1 MANIFRDL
9 FVPRPRRSKYRFRP
23 EHITTSDFGKLIP
36 IFCTDVVPSD
46 RFKIGAECFIQ
57 FDPLLAPIMTS
68 CECRLDYFFVPNR
81 ILWKNWENFI
91 TGGEDGTLHP
101 IKPYFNLAQVTDSNM
116 NGIGSLFDYFG
127 VAPAYDTQNFTLTP
141 DEIGSDTRKGQFS
154 PYQQPV
160 DALPFLAYQKIFSD
174 WYRDQNIDDIPEFKI
189 DNIPDGELDM
199 QDEETGLYASRLR
212 FRRWRK
218 DLFTSA
224 LPWAQ
229 RGPEATLPLADSAPV
244 RITTNGIGA
253 KAMTMPD
260 NGYWRLDSQSID
272 DLQGAGVK
280 LSTAR
285 PAPGSTSVG
294 MVATGSDGVH
304 PIGHTHFVSGNQI
317 SNAIKATA
325 DLSDASAITI
335 EELRRLS
342 SVQRWL
348 ERNGRAGGRYIEQ
361 ILSHFGVRV
370 PDFRLD
376 RSEYIGGS
384 TSAMSVSS
392 VLQQAGPDTGTPTAQ
407 KSGDAMISGF
417 ARTRTYNVQEH
428 GWIIAL
434 LSVIPK
440 AYYSQ
445 GIPRMF
451 TRFDKF
457 DYGFPEFQ
465 NLGEQEIRNKE
476 IFAYG
481 ANVEGVFGYAPRY
494 HEYKWMPPR
503 ISGMMRNVYRFWQ
516 LGREF
521 GNQPT
526 LSPEFLEVTPTG
538 EHKQRIFAVED
549 PSSYAFP
556 FDHFKVRCRF
566 TIHAK
571 RPFARN
577 AVPRLVG

>member
-1 MANIFRDL
+1 MANIFRDV
-9 FVPRPRRSKYRFRP
+9 FVPWPKRSKYLFRP

-46 RFKIGAECFIQ
+46 RFKIGGECFIQ

-81 ILWKNWENFI
+81 ILWKNWETFI
-91 TGGEDGTLHP
+91 TGGEDGTKNP
-101 IKPYFNLAQVTDSNM
+101 IKPYLDLAKVTDANM
-116 NGIGSLFDYFG
+116 NGIGSLFDYLG
-127 VAPAYDTQNFTLTP
+127 VAPAYDTQDFTLTP
-141 DEIGSDTRKGQFS
+141 DEISSDPRNGHFI
-154 PYQQPV
+154 PNQQPV

-174 WYRDQNIDDIPEFKI
+174 WYRDQNIDHIPEYNI

-199 QDEETGLYASRLR
+199 QDDETGLFATRLR
-212 FRRWRK
+212 YRRWRK

-229 RGPEATLPLADSAPV
+229 RGPEATLSLGSSAPV
-244 RITTNGIGA
+244 NITGQGILKTSSDELQWTDDDGEVF
-253 KAMTMPD
+253 D
-260 NGYWRLDSQSID
+260 N
-272 DLQGAGVK
+272 
-280 LSTAR
+280 
-285 PAPGSTSVG
+285 
-294 MVATGSDGVH
+294 
-304 PIGHTHFVSGNQI
+304 SGNIIQKV
-317 SNAIKATA
+317 NGRNLARQLPNGGYTEIKHSHSVKGIDIANTLRATA

-370 PDFRLD
+370 PDFRLN

-481 ANVEGVFGYAPRY
+481 SNCDGVFGYAPRY

-538 EHKQRIFAVED
+538 EQKQRIFAVED
-549 PSSYAFP
+549 PSTYAFS

-566 TIHAK
+566 TIKAK

>member
-1 MANIFRDL
+1 MANIFRDV
-9 FVPRPRRSKYRFRP
+9 FVPRPKRSKYRFRP

-91 TGGEDGTLHP
+91 TGGEDGTLQP
-101 IKPYFNLAQVTDSNM
+101 IKPYFDLAKVTDANM

-127 VAPAYDTQNFTLTP
+127 VAPAYDTQDFTLMP
-141 DEIGSDTRKGQFS
+141 DEIGSDTRNGHFS
-154 PYQQPV
+154 PNQQPV

-212 FRRWRK
+212 YRRWRK

-229 RGPEATLPLADSAPV
+229 RGPEATLPLGGEAPV
-244 RITTNGIGA
+244 NIVGNGNVNTNYDTQNWVDDDGS
-253 KAMTMPD
+253 TF
-260 NGYWRLDSQSID
+260 DSDGSII
-272 DLQGAGVK
+272 QKSGVK
-280 LSTAR
+280 HLSRSLPNGGYTEIQHNHVVQA
-285 PAPGSTSVG
+285 ANIANKLS
-294 MVATGSDGVH
+294 
-304 PIGHTHFVSGNQI
+304 
-317 SNAIKATA
+317 ATA
-325 DLSDASAITI
+325 DLSEASAITI

-392 VLQQAGPDTGTPTAQ
+392 VLQQAGPETGTPTAQ

-481 ANVEGVFGYAPRY
+481 SNVDGVFGYAPRY

-549 PSSYAFP
+549 PSTYAFP

>member
-1 MANIFRDL
+1 MANIFRDV
-9 FVPRPRRSKYRFRP
+9 FVPRPKRSKYRFRP

-91 TGGEDGTLHP
+91 TGGEDGTLQP
-101 IKPYFNLAQVTDSNM
+101 IKPYFDLGRVTEANM

-127 VAPAYDTQNFTLTP
+127 VAPAYDTQDFTLAP
-141 DEIGSDTRKGQFS
+141 DEIRPDSRNGHFS
-154 PYQQPV
+154 PNQQPV

-174 WYRDQNIDDIPEFKI
+174 WYRDQNIDDIPEYKI

-199 QDEETGLYASRLR
+199 QDAETGLYAARLR
-212 FRRWRK
+212 YRRWRK

-229 RGPEATLPLADSAPV
+229 RGPEATLPLGGEAPV
-244 RITTNGIGA
+244 SIQPTQQSAIIQTTDSHGLH
-253 KAMTMPD
+253 P
-260 NGYWRLDSQSID
+260 LDSSVGLDQI
-272 DLQGAGVK
+272 
-280 LSTAR
+280 LSKNLRTSGAR
-285 PAPGSTSVG
+285 PSAGSTGVG
-294 MVATGSDGVH
+294 YTAEGIPVEH
-304 PIGHTHFVSGNQI
+304 NHTVSAAGIAANL
-317 SNAIKATA
+317 KATA
-325 DLSDASAITI
+325 DLSEASAITI

-384 TSAMSVSS
+384 TSSMSVSS

-481 ANVEGVFGYAPRY
+481 SNFDGVFGYAPRY

-549 PSSYAFP
+549 PSTYAFP

-566 TIHAK
+566 TILAK

>member
-1 MANIFRDL
+1 MANIFRDV
-9 FVPRPRRSKYRFRP
+9 FVPRPKRSKYRFRP

-91 TGGEDGTLHP
+91 TGGEDGTLQP
-101 IKPYFNLAQVTDSNM
+101 IKPYFDLAKVTGANL

-127 VAPAYDTQNFTLTP
+127 VAPAYDTQDFTLSP
-141 DEIGSDTRKGQFS
+141 DEIRSDTRNGHFT
-154 PYQQPV
+154 PNQQLV

-199 QDEETGLYASRLR
+199 QDDQTGLYAARLR
-212 FRRWRK
+212 YRRWRK

-229 RGPEATLPLADSAPV
+229 RGPEATLPLGGEAPV
-244 RITTNGIGA
+244 NISA
-253 KAMTMPD
+253 KSPLAFVRT
-260 NGYWRLDSQSID
+260 L
-272 DLQGAGVK
+272 
-280 LSTAR
+280 
-285 PAPGSTSVG
+285 GSSGLYPVDQSVG
-294 MVATGSDGVH
+294 LSEIVSKNLRTSGGRPGPDAEGVAITADGIAVDH
-304 PIGHTHFVSGNQI
+304 EHSVKTATIANQL
-317 SNAIKATA
+317 KATA
-325 DLSDASAITI
+325 DLSEASAITI

-392 VLQQAGPDTGTPTAQ
+392 VLQQAGPETGTPTAQ

-481 ANVEGVFGYAPRY
+481 ANVDGVFGYAPRY

-521 GNQPT
+521 GTLPT

-538 EHKQRIFAVED
+538 EQKQRIFAVED
-549 PSSYAFP
+549 PVSYAFP